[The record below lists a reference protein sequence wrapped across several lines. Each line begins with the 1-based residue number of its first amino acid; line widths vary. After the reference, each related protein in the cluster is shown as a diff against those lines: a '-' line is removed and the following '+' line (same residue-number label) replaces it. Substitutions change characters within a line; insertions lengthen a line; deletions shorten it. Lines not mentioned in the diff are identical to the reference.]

1 MSESITSHS
10 ATLAVAGAGPVGL
23 SLAIEAARRGL
34 DVVVIE
40 LREPREPP
48 SAKCNTVGARTMETF
63 RRFGIATEV
72 RAAGLPDDYPTDVLF
87 CTALTGHEIT
97 RIRLP
102 SRSERDRDEFI
113 DSGWLTPEPMV
124 RVNQIF
130 LEPILFDRLAREP
143 KVTILNNTRVEAYEQ
158 VADGV
163 RVRCQSGDRQEL
175 VVEARFLAGCDG
187 GRSTIRR
194 AMGVRL
200 VGDAELGRFRTS
212 LVRSSAIRDL
222 FGDRRPSWMSFV
234 TNEKVRGSVVAIDG
248 DQRWLLHRR
257 VPRELAFDELDFD
270 QSIRDLLGVG
280 EDLSYEVISH
290 EDWTGR
296 RLVAER
302 FRDGNVFLA
311 GDAAH
316 VWVPFAGYGM
326 NAGIADGVE
335 LAWLLAAV
343 VKGWASPGILAAYEA
358 ERLPITDQV
367 SRLAMNKGQELADA
381 WGSQSEV
388 AEMSDDGEAGERRR
402 AVLAPVLQEVNVPQF
417 GPEGLNFGYYYDT
430 SPIIAYDGES
440 PPPYTM
446 AKATP
451 STVPGC
457 RMPHFW
463 VDCTSIYDLLGLDY
477 TLLRF
482 DPAIDVAPLLAA
494 ASAAEVPL
502 ELCDASRPDVPD
514 VFHHNLLIVRPDQH
528 VAWRGDSAP
537 DDSAALIDR
546 LRGARS

>member
-1 MSESITSHS
+1 
-10 ATLAVAGAGPVGL
+10 LAVAGAGPVGL

-48 SAKCNTVGARTMETF
+48 SAKCNTVSARTMETF
-63 RRFGIATEV
+63 RRFGIAPEV

-102 SRSERDRDEFI
+102 SRNERDRDEFI

-143 KVTILNNTRVEAYEQ
+143 KVTILNNTRVEGYEQ
-158 VADGV
+158 GADGV
-163 RVRCQSGDRQEL
+163 RVRCQTGDGQEL
-175 VVEARFLAGCDG
+175 VVEGRFLAGCDG

-200 VGDAELGRFRTS
+200 VGDAELGRTRTS
-212 LVRSSAIRDL
+212 LVRSAAIRDL
-222 FGDRRPSWMSFV
+222 FGDRRPAWASFV
-234 TNEKVRGSVVAIDG
+234 TNEKVRGSVLAIDG
-248 DQRWLLHRR
+248 EERWLLHRR
-257 VPRELAFDELDFD
+257 VPREIAFEELDLD
-270 QSIRDLLGVG
+270 QSIRDMLGVG
-280 EDLSYEVISH
+280 EELTYEVISH

-302 FRDGNVFLA
+302 FRNGNVFLA

-316 VWVPFAGYGM
+316 VWMPWAGYGM

-335 LAWLLAAV
+335 LAWLLSAV
-343 VKGWASPGILAAYEA
+343 VKGWASPRILDAYEA

-367 SRLAMNKGQELADA
+367 SRLAMGKGQELADA

-388 AEMSDDGEAGERRR
+388 AEMSGDGEAGKRRR
-402 AVLAPVLQEVNVPQF
+402 AALAPILQELNVPQF
-417 GPEGLNFGYYYDT
+417 GPEGLNFGYFYDA

-446 AKATP
+446 ASATP

-463 VDCTSIYDLLGLDY
+463 HDGTSIYDRLGPDY

-482 DPAIDVAPLLAA
+482 DPTVDVTSLLDAA
-494 ASAAEVPL
+494 AAARVPI
-502 ELCDASRPDVPD
+502 ELCDAPRPDRPA

-528 VAWRGDSAP
+528 VAWRGDSPP